1 MIYLDYAADTPV
13 CEAVLAAL
21 ASGARAAY
29 ANPNASHGM
38 GRAARAMLD
47 AAGAHIAE
55 MLGCKPAEWVLTSGA
70 TEANNMAIL
79 GAARAYRS
87 HGQHIITTRMEHAS
101 VTGAVMALKAEG
113 FAVDF
118 VNVAPN
124 GQVELDHLQTLL
136 TEETVLVSLCAVDSE
151 VGVIQPIQAIRKLL
165 AAFPH
170 CRLHV
175 DATQAAGKLA
185 VDLTG
190 VDLFTLSPHKFFGLT
205 GTGILVVRDGLRL
218 APLWHG
224 GTGATPYRSGTP
236 ALALTLATEAALQ
249 EAFTAQAERLEAV
262 KVLHS
267 RLREALA
274 ALPFVV
280 INSPTGAS
288 PFTLNFSVTGI
299 SAQALIAQLAER
311 EVCVS
316 AKAACCAPA
325 APSHPVLAMTGERKR
340 AMNTVRVS
348 LSHLT
353 TVEEIDAFLRILTE
367 CAQCLEESRG

>member
-1 MIYLDYAADTPV
+1 MI
-13 CEAVLAAL
+13 
-21 ASGARAAY
+21 
-29 ANPNASHGM
+29 
-38 GRAARAMLD
+38 
-47 AAGAHIAE
+47 
-55 MLGCKPAEWVLTSGA
+55 
-70 TEANNMAIL
+70 
-79 GAARAYRS
+79 
-87 HGQHIITTRMEHAS
+87 
-101 VTGAVMALKAEG
+101 
-113 FAVDF
+113 
-118 VNVAPN
+118 
-124 GQVELDHLQTLL
+124 
-136 TEETVLVSLCAVDSE
+136 VSLCAVDSE

-165 AAFPH
+165 EAFPH

-367 CAQCLEESRG
+367 SAQCLEESRG